1 MAYNPGVVDRSGEIL
16 AQSRL
21 AGGMAA
27 LGGISQGIQTYQ
39 KNRLQNQ
46 ILSSENEA
54 LIAGLQ
60 QLQQMNVPGVAQM
73 APPGMEK
80 LIQKHL
86 EGGGLNLNDAMKLN
100 AMLGTTLKT
109 AQTTQA
115 MQAQATQRELQNRA
129 LSAQI
134 AEGKQAAQD
143 IEGLSTILKELQGQ
157 ELTQEGFI
165 SAASKANISPRA
177 LESFSGSLARM
188 APKREA
194 MGSTTQQLARSLK
207 AARESELGRQLT
219 PQEDAEVMVEAIGKT
234 KQEPASAYETQAS
247 KRRADAAQDEL
258 DANKK
263 QFSSQIA
270 AEQSAILV
278 TEGLNKGA
286 KTGVFAPI
294 ATFFKRI
301 AKESG
306 VDVQG
311 LDEQVLVEKGIAG
324 LQASQISLLA
334 KGLGSMSNADREFF
348 QASFPSI
355 KDSPE
360 VNRYFAELAKENAK
374 LARED
379 RAFVIAQER
388 KGVEAAEINRLLDER
403 RESRNVARGVYE
415 RMFGDKAVASASAV
429 MPSSPSGVPA
439 SLRRNAGA
447 ANGDPLARANARLSR
462 FGLPPITQ
470 PPAP

>member
-1 MAYNPGVVDRSGEIL
+1 MPYNPQITDQSGMFL
-16 AQSRL
+16 AQGRL

-73 APPGMEK
+73 APPGMDK

-194 MGSTTQQLARSLK
+194 MGSTTQQLAVKLR
-207 AARESELGRQLT
+207 AAAEQKLGRPLT
-219 PQEDAEVMVEAIGKT
+219 AQEDADLMIQAANATRAPG
-234 KQEPASAYETQAS
+234 PAAPETTEQKLDAERAS
-247 KRRADAAQDEL
+247 KAL
-258 DANKK
+258 DKFN
-263 QFSSQIA
+263 QGFEDSYA
-270 AEQSAILV
+270 AEQSADLIISA
-278 TEGLNKGA
+278 LNSGA
-286 KTGVFAPI
+286 KGGVFAPLRT
-294 ATFFKRI
+294 TFSK
-301 AKESG
+301 
-306 VDVQG
+306 VLG
-311 LDEQVLVEKGIAG
+311 LDDATQQELLKKGVAG
-324 LQASQISLLA
+324 LTAVQARKLA
-334 KGLGSMSNADREFF
+334 AGLGSMSNADREFF
-348 QASFPSI
+348 VSSLPDFTDTDLA
-355 KDSPE
+355 
-360 VNRYFAELAKENAK
+360 NRFYAEMAIENAK
-374 LARED
+374 FARED
-379 RAFVIAQER
+379 EELRDQMKADGKSTQE
-388 KGVEAAEINRLLDER
+388 VVSELER
-403 RESRNVARGVYE
+403 RRRSRKVGAIVRDRVLGQPKTAAGGPSTTASQQPATGARVRVY
-415 RMFGDKAVASASAV
+415 D
-429 MPSSPSGVPA
+429 PA
-439 SLRRNAGA
+439 
-447 ANGDPLARANARLSR
+447 
-462 FGLPPITQ
+462 TQ
-470 PPAP
+470 TLK

>member
-1 MAYNPGVVDRSGEIL
+1 MPYNPGVVDRSGEIL

-21 AGGMAA
+21 SGGMAA

-39 KNRLQNQ
+39 KNKLQNQ

-177 LESFSGSLARM
+177 LEAFSGSLARM

-194 MGSTTQQLARSLK
+194 MGSTTQQLAGKLRV
-207 AARESELGRQLT
+207 AAEQKLGRPLT
-219 PQEDAEVMVEAIGKT
+219 AQEDADLMIQAANATRAPG
-234 KQEPASAYETQAS
+234 PAAPETTEQKLTAERASESLKKFNQGFEDAYS
-247 KRRADAAQDEL
+247 
-258 DANKK
+258 
-263 QFSSQIA
+263 
-270 AEQSAILV
+270 AEQSADLIISALDS
-278 TEGLNKGA
+278 GA
-286 KTGVFAPI
+286 KGGVLGPLRT
-294 ATFFKRI
+294 TFSRVFN
-301 AKESG
+301 
-306 VDVQG
+306 
-311 LDEQVLVEKGIAG
+311 LDEATQQELLKKGVAG
-324 LQASQISLLA
+324 LTAAQARKLA
-334 KGLGSMSNADREFF
+334 AGLGAMSNADREFF
-348 QASFPSI
+348 VSSLPAFTDTD
-355 KDSPE
+355 KA
-360 VNRYFAELAKENAK
+360 NRFYAEMAMENAK
-374 LARED
+374 FARQDEALRD
-379 RAFVIAQER
+379 QMEADGKSTQEIVTTLQR
-388 KGVEAAEINRLLDER
+388 IR
-403 RESRNVARGVYE
+403 RERG
-415 RMFGDKAVASASAV
+415 
-429 MPSSPSGVPA
+429 PI
-439 SLRRNAGA
+439 GA
-447 ANGDPLARANARLSR
+447 AVRDRVLGQTQAAAGGPSPTASQQPATGARTRVYDPA
-462 FGLPPITQ
+462 TQ
-470 PPAP
+470 TLK